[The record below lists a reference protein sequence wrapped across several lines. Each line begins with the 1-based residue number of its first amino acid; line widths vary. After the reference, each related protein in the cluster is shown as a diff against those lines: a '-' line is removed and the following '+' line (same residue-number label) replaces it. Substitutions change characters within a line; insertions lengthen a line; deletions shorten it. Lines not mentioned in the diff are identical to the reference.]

1 MCVIVCACMCMCLR
15 ACMHVFL
22 FWACEG
28 KCQVLSLQQQGVK
41 VSKGRAYFSALFFF
55 CPFFFGALLFQRR
68 KERKKEAR
76 RCVRGESRT
85 PSPKRSAG
93 LQHPKALKEVL
104 HCNTLQL

>member
-1 MCVIVCACMCMCLR
+1 MEG
-15 ACMHVFL
+15 L
-22 FWACEG
+22 FFG
-28 KCQVLSLQQQGVK
+28 
-41 VSKGRAYFSALFFF
+41 ALFFF
-55 CPFFFGALLFQRR
+55 APFFFLAPFCFSAGK

-85 PSPKRSAG
+85 PGPKRSAG